1 MLILDRILIYENYR
15 GEEMLSML
23 RNWKGKVEI
32 NGIEYDSIRDV
43 KIDDLS
49 ALDNVTIHLSSV
61 KEKSQKT
68 QNSVSTSD
76 DRKQYRISVK
86 AYMTKKAT
94 PDFDFMARWNND
106 NPMPLRTMIGT
117 VEKETR
123 GMVYMKLHGDIY
135 ADRICTCMK
144 CGRPLTNPVSQFFG
158 IGPECGGHNYVNPF
172 DSEEELKA
180 AVSAYRKQLQN
191 IEWEGW
197 VIKSSITESEEM

>member
-1 MLILDRILIYENYR
+1 
-15 GEEMLSML
+15 MLSML

-76 DRKQYRISVK
+76 DKKQYRISVK
-86 AYMTKKAT
+86 SYMTKKAT

-197 VIKSSITESEEM
+197 VIKSSLLVFEEVV